1 MGGRGSSASTK
12 STGGLKPGWKI
23 VRDRNNRVMIYDTK
37 SEDPWFKKN
46 PIGYLAWSEDGQ
58 ISWVQ
63 TQDEYARQGVAS
75 ALLDY
80 VRRNIRP
87 DIRHSTELSES
98 GAAFAQADIRR
109 NRKRR

>member
-12 STGGLKPGWKI
+12 STGGLKPGWKV
-23 VRDRNNRVMIYDTK
+23 VRDRDNRVIMFDTNND
-37 SEDPWFKKN
+37 DPWYQKN
-46 PIGYLAWSEDGQ
+46 GIGYLAWNKDGQ

-63 TQDEYARQGVAS
+63 TQDDYLRQGVAS
-75 ALLDY
+75 ALLNY
-80 VRRNIRP
+80 VRNNIRP

-98 GAAFAQADIRR
+98 GAAFAREDIRR